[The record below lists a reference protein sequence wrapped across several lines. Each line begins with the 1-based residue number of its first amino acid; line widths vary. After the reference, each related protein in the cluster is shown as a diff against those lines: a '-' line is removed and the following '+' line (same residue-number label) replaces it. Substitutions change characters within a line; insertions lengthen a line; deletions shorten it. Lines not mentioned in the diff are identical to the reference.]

1 MKSDIV
7 SYLIIAL
14 CAGCVFFA
22 QQHIQIPA
30 NPLIAVPDSLQ
41 HINFHTPVI
50 TTGLVLPAHIAT
62 NMVVGPDQGTIIIN
76 SLVSIE
82 KNASLTIQP
91 GTTLAVSEFGGLN
104 VFGSLYAVGTTNKPI
119 SFITNELNET
129 NRHWVG
135 ILLQDF
141 STSHI
146 SNVSIHHASPAISCS
161 GQAKTSIQHITFLL
175 DAVGNARNTA
185 NCTIQ

>member
-1 MKSDIV
+1 MKSDIA

-30 NPLIAVPDSLQ
+30 NPLIAVPDTLQ

-50 TTGLVLPAHIAT
+50 ATGFALPTHIT
-62 NMVVGPDQGTIIIN
+62 ENMIVGPDRGTIIIN
-76 SLVSIE
+76 GLVSIE

-104 VFGSLYAVGTTNKPI
+104 VFGSLNAIGTADKPI
-119 SFITNELNET
+119 SFITNESNET
-129 NRHWVG
+129 NRHWAG
-135 ILLQDF
+135 ILLQNS
-141 STSHI
+141 STSQI
-146 SNVSIHHASPAISCS
+146 NNVSIHHASPAISCS
-161 GQAKTSIQHITFLL
+161 AQAKTSIQHITFLL

>member
-1 MKSDIV
+1 MKPDIA
-7 SYLIIAL
+7 SWLIIAI

-30 NPLIAVPDSLQ
+30 NPIVAVPDTVE
-41 HINFHTPVI
+41 HINFHTPV
-50 TTGLVLPAHIAT
+50 TTNGLALPAHITT
-62 NMVVGPDQGTIIIN
+62 NMVIGPDQGTILIN
-76 SLVSIE
+76 SLVTIE
-82 KNASLTIQP
+82 KNASLTIRP
-91 GTTLAVSEFGGLN
+91 GTTVAVSEFGGLN
-104 VFGSLYAVGTTNKPI
+104 VFGSLYAIGTENKPI
-119 SFITNELNET
+119 SFITNEANQA

-141 STSHI
+141 STSKI

-161 GQAKTSIQHITFLL
+161 AQARTSIQRVSFLL

-185 NCTIQ
+185 NCTI